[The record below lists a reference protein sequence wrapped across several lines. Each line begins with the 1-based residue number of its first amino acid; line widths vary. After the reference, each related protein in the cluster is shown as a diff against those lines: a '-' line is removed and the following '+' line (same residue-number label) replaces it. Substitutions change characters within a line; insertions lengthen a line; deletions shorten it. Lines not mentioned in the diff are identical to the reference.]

1 MLILVIPRSPK
12 THSQAFALITC
23 GFYSYHKFGYH
34 VYSNHLPNFRTS
46 SNRFSSPYK
55 TVYPIRNQMKPSNP
69 VIHCCTHEIQIRL
82 PVLMHSNGKTAKIIR
97 QKNVKEISYSST
109 DHFTTTYPLTLTDTF
124 SIQSQQLFPYNIP
137 TTRFLTKIIS
147 KLVTVLYEECS
158 YQWHNKKLLLPT
170 PGCEKVPSRSDS
182 QITIRRSTTCDTA
195 HHNSTSYF

>member
-1 MLILVIPRSPK
+1 MF
-12 THSQAFALITC
+12 HFC
-23 GFYSYHKFGYH
+23 FCF
-34 VYSNHLPNFRTS
+34 NHLWFLFLSQFWLSCLLKSPSKLPNILKHRL
-46 SNRFSSPYK
+46 SSPYK
-55 TVYPIRNQMKPSNP
+55 TVYPICNQMKPSNP
-69 VIHCCTHEIQIRL
+69 VIHCCTHETQIRL
-82 PVLMHSNGKTAKIIR
+82 PVLMHSNGKTVKIIH

-124 SIQSQQLFPYNIP
+124 SIQSQRHFPLQHTYH
-137 TTRFLTKIIS
+137 KIFNKNNS
-147 KLVTVLYEECS
+147 KLVTVLYEECESS

>member
-1 MLILVIPRSPK
+1 MTIYFEILHFIFRSKIIKTGISYVVIFS
-12 THSQAFALITC
+12 HSQISKNSQSKHCFFKHFPSCSTFAFALIIC
-23 GFYSYHKFGYH
+23 GFYFYHNFGYH

-46 SNRFSSPYK
+46 SNRFSSPYE

-82 PVLMHSNGKTAKIIR
+82 PVLMHSNGKTAKIIH

-124 SIQSQQLFPYNIP
+124 SIQSQRHFPYNIP

-147 KLVTVLYEECS
+147 KLVTVLYEECESS
-158 YQWHNKKLLLPT
+158 YQ
-170 PGCEKVPSRSDS
+170 
-182 QITIRRSTTCDTA
+182 
-195 HHNSTSYF
+195 